1 MVSVNT
7 DLYYHKFYI
16 HVTVFLQFIF
26 TSFLKLVQHVQRI
39 LSLYTQHLKIERS
52 SRYISVTNSDAF
64 RTDPNTYNN
73 Y

>member
-64 RTDPNTYNN
+64 RTDPNTYSN